1 MAYGNSDAGT
11 TFTILADYH
20 DNRMQLMQRD
30 SVDWTV
36 ESLNEDMLM

>member
-30 SVDWTV
+30 SAMKSAV
-36 ESLNEDMLM
+36 SYG